1 MDGVPRASLEDSGS
15 VDTTASFLFSSVG
28 VEQWTIF
35 APWFNLEYLEAA
47 SNLGLFRVRYKGKR
61 ISPKDMLD
69 FYNKAY
75 FRFMDKCKVNKIVI
89 DYVQLGT
96 MRELKSILECL
107 VFEEL

>member
-1 MDGVPRASLEDSGS
+1 MYPPFWLPRKEGTYHFCHLVQPDY
-15 VDTTASFLFSSVG
+15 

-35 APWFNLEYLEAA
+35 APWFNLEYLEVA